1 MFEPLGKI
9 VVSRKGLGLILA
21 WIAVSALVFSFA
33 PSLESIQR
41 DDNVGFFPKH
51 YPTVVGDDLLQRGFG
66 SDRASSQMV
75 VAVERSGG
83 VLGRDDFAFAD
94 KLSTALGKF
103 REENPQWGL
112 KPLVTYKTPIIGPR
126 LIGTAGEAGKP
137 EGQTVLIIQPLE
149 STFIARKTR
158 QALDLLIELVEKESV
173 AAPSGIRV
181 GMTGSAMVGHDLNQA
196 ANSSLDATTV
206 ATIVLVLAILLI
218 VYRSPLLALVPLLTI
233 GFSVFLAIKA
243 LPLLTYVPGL
253 KFQVINITSVFVVV
267 VLFGAGTD
275 YCLFLIAR
283 YREELIAGHERK
295 IALSRSLEAV
305 GAALV
310 ASAGTVIFGLGLL
323 WFCKFAKISYIGPSI
338 GLSLVS
344 ALLASVTIAPVLMSR
359 LGRWLFWPFAEPGPQ
374 MAEEATATSARKA
387 DGTAEKALHYW
398 GRISDYVVARPWRVQ
413 AMCMAGMLPLALVGM
428 IAMPNYS
435 QLDDLSAGQKSV
447 QGTRLIR
454 DYFPIGELSP
464 SSVLIHHPDLDF
476 RSEAGRT
483 MIRQLTLLIASHPGI
498 AEVRSSTQ
506 PLGKP
511 AEIEAPEK
519 AVKPKGGGLLGGLV
533 ANLSRTNDRVVNAL
547 AESRHVS
554 SRAGDEADRNRI
566 ARIDLVFDTDP
577 FATSTVV
584 NLQDIF
590 RMVREAARPGG
601 FLEGVDKVGLAGA
614 TAEIADLK
622 DVTLSDERL
631 MYVLVSL
638 GVYLILVI
646 LLRQPVVSLYLVA
659 TVVVGYL
666 ASLGATEL
674 AFRMMHTGPTPWGG
688 LDWKVSFFLFVILVA
703 VGEDYNIFL
712 MSRVVEESREHGV
725 VEGTRRAVTHTGGII
740 SSCGLIMAGTLG
752 SMLLGE
758 LNSLKQLGFAM
769 ALGVLLDT
777 FLVRPILVPSF
788 LVIWG
793 RFLERQRAR
802 RVPVPN
808 LPAAALSPVSVAEG
822 APQVAPAQGFSMSP
836 YCPYD
841 GEEPVVVT

>member
-1 MFEPLGKI
+1 MFEILGKI
-9 VVSRKGLGLILA
+9 VVSRKGIGLILA
-21 WIAVSALVFSFA
+21 WIAVSVLIFAFA

-51 YPTVVGDDLLQRGFG
+51 YPTVLGDDLLQRGFG
-66 SDRASSQMV
+66 ADRASSQMV
-75 VAVERSGG
+75 VAVERAGG
-83 VLGRDDFAFAD
+83 PLVKADYAFAD
-94 KLSTALGKF
+94 KLAAALSKF
-103 REENPQWGL
+103 RDDNPQWGL
-112 KPLVTYKTPIIGPR
+112 KALVSYKTPIIGPR
-126 LIGTAGEAGKP
+126 LIGTATEADKP
-137 EGQTVLIIQPLE
+137 AGQTVLIIQPLE

-158 QALDLLIELVEKESV
+158 QALDLLIELVDRESI
-173 AAPSGIRV
+173 AAPEGVRV

-218 VYRSPLLALVPLLTI
+218 VYRSPLLALVPLVTI
-233 GFSVFLAIKA
+233 GFSVVVAIKA

-253 KFQVINITSVFVVV
+253 NFQVINITSVFVVV

-283 YREELIAGHERK
+283 YREELIAGLERK
-295 IALSRSLEAV
+295 AALKRSLEAV
-305 GAALV
+305 GAALI

-344 ALLASVTIAPVLMSR
+344 ALLASVTIAPVLMAR
-359 LGRWLFWPFAEPGPQ
+359 LGRWLFWPFAEPGPGEPDPG
-374 MAEEATATSARKA
+374 AGVLARKVDRSSA
-387 DGTAEKALHYW
+387 KAMHYW
-398 GRISDYVVARPWRVQ
+398 GRVSDYVVAKPWRVQ
-413 AMCMAGMLPLALVGM
+413 AACMAGMLPLALVGM
-428 IAMPNYS
+428 YAMPNYS

-447 QGTRLIR
+447 VGTQLIR
-454 DYFPIGELSP
+454 NYFPIGELSP
-464 SSVLIHHPDLDF
+464 SSVLIHHPDMDF
-476 RSEAGRT
+476 RSDVGRT
-483 MIRQLTLLIASHPGI
+483 MIRQLSLLLASHPGI

-511 AEIEAPEK
+511 AEDVPAAK
-519 AVKPKGGGLLGGLV
+519 TTGGLFGGLM
-533 ANLSRTNDRVVNAL
+533 ANINRTNDRVVNAL

-554 SRAGDEADRNRI
+554 SRALDEADRGRI

-577 FATSTVV
+577 FATSTVL
-584 NLQDIF
+584 NLQDIL
-590 RMVREAARPGG
+590 RQVQDAARPGG
-601 FLEGVDKVGLAGA
+601 FLEGVDRVGLAGA

-638 GVYLILVI
+638 GVYGILVV

-674 AFRMMHTGPTPWGG
+674 VFRVLHEGPGPWGG

-793 RFLERQRAR
+793 RFLERYRAR
-802 RVPVPN
+802 R
-808 LPAAALSPVSVAEG
+808 LPAEQRPLVAEPHAAMTIDG
-822 APQVAPAQGFSMSP
+822 AAAAKGFSMSP

-841 GEEPVVVT
+841 GDEPVIVS